1 MYKKLNLFLMFLITI
16 GSLWAQWEVKDSVSF
31 TIRIPADDNCYIY
44 CDYVAETL
52 CVVKP
57 PSGVIQVA
65 QNAVAYAPDWLKVEL
80 EDNFSRLDSSYQD
93 LYANMILGSQDPY
106 VDEIAFCIAHLA
118 PQTLT
123 NAQFYPDVLVEN
135 AEYVYRNDTVLEY
148 VTIIDSGS
156 AAVGGDYYSTTW
168 YCVCEDGDTADYYL
182 PRDIYY
188 WFIVHPKLQEELP
201 TYIDPVSGSPAPP
214 PTGKF
219 WRNYLFNHADT
230 GYPLLR
236 DTMVGFQALWNCVQ
250 NSADSNGAL
259 GRLTRWIS
267 TVQPW
272 GSPHYPRLPQPVYQ
286 YHWHTGTCS
295 EHGWFSDGAAR
306 TVLIPATLSIAYR
319 YNHKWN
325 EFYERR
331 WIQWESINGW
341 IDYYPYDHWG
351 SGDNIPGCFNWR
363 GDGYIWTT
371 TERYTPVCTLN
382 VHISDAQGNPVDGA
396 RITIDCSGFPGPWVT
411 LGWTTSSGDCQFL
424 LGDSVS
430 YFTGE
435 VQSSVGNVS
444 ATTIINNSYP
454 NVTYYWNPTL
464 SGTIGQLKAM
474 PDTLPSSPLD
484 DYKFEYTIEVPN
496 EILYGTNPVDYN
508 EFSDFSHTG
517 NIDFFICDSTNFA
530 AYVSRDSFY
539 AFQIIEDA
547 SSLDSSFTLP
557 SDINWYL
564 VFSNEDQ
571 VVNKAVANITVKLLE
586 NPEGIAEEFVTNQFN
601 GLQITPNP
609 FSQTTEIKIQMQ
621 DVRNKT
627 QDISLK
633 IFDVSGRMVKSFN
646 LASGILSLA
655 SAVSWSGTDQ
665 LDRPVPAGVYFV
677 RLETETRSLTR
688 KVILLK

>member
-1 MYKKLNLFLMFLITI
+1 
-16 GSLWAQWEVKDSVSF
+16 
-31 TIRIPADDNCYIY
+31 
-44 CDYVAETL
+44 
-52 CVVKP
+52 
-57 PSGVIQVA
+57 
-65 QNAVAYAPDWLKVEL
+65 
-80 EDNFSRLDSSYQD
+80 
-93 LYANMILGSQDPY
+93 
-106 VDEIAFCIAHLA
+106 
-118 PQTLT
+118 
-123 NAQFYPDVLVEN
+123 
-135 AEYVYRNDTVLEY
+135 
-148 VTIIDSGS
+148 
-156 AAVGGDYYSTTW
+156 
-168 YCVCEDGDTADYYL
+168 
-182 PRDIYY
+182 
-188 WFIVHPKLQEELP
+188 
-201 TYIDPVSGSPAPP
+201 
-214 PTGKF
+214 
-219 WRNYLFNHADT
+219 
-230 GYPLLR
+230 
-236 DTMVGFQALWNCVQ
+236 
-250 NSADSNGAL
+250 
-259 GRLTRWIS
+259 
-267 TVQPW
+267 

-430 YFTGE
+430 YFTGA
-435 VQSSVGNVS
+435 VQSAVGYIS
-444 ATTIINNSYP
+444 TTTIINNPQP

-530 AYVSRDSFY
+530 AYVSGDSFY

-609 FSQTTEIKIQMQ
+609 FKS
-621 DVRNKT
+621 KT
-627 QDISLK
+627 DISFGIGHRAKCGEHSAEGIELK
-633 IFDVSGRMVKSFN
+633 IYDVSGRMVKSFN

-655 SAVSWSGTDQ
+655 SAVSWSGKDQ

-688 KVILLK
+688 KVILLR